1 MWTTTGVAL
10 HRLSDFFFVEIEIEN
25 SLKLIDVFFIFFL
38 QRPDSDEKFRRIQS
52 DKEALALQVQVLSEQ
67 VSLQN
72 EKIVEMERLINEK
85 NRLISNAEDLLQRVS
100 KVFYF
105 KLLKIQ
111 FFNR

>member
-1 MWTTTGVAL
+1 MIVKFASAHKRYSVQTSQSLFSFKVPKMT
-10 HRLSDFFFVEIEIEN
+10 DFILLF
-25 SLKLIDVFFIFFL
+25 
-38 QRPDSDEKFRRIQS
+38 QRPDSDERYRRLQS

-100 KVFYF
+100 LD
-105 KLLKIQ
+105 KLSMWSLYLS
-111 FFNR
+111 FLLTF